1 MTRPSFL
8 IDVRKQRGGALERD
22 LQSGGLFVPGAQHP
36 LNEQCEVTFRFHDTE
51 QSVRAR
57 VVFSDVQGVGLEL
70 FVLPPERAALVAKI
84 RSTYE
89 APLER
94 LGAADQG
101 GGDPELRRE
110 LEEELRELERLSPS
124 GGAPDYELGESASA
138 AGTGVGD
145 ALDEAD
151 DASDG
156 DALEGE
162 ATIPGGP
169 RARRGAAG
177 PAHLRVRNLSMAEQL
192 KLAHTGE
199 QQERMLLERLYGKT
213 VWEALLRNPRITA
226 PEVARIA
233 RMGALPK
240 PLLELIVGNSSW
252 LGVPEVRRALLGNP
266 RLAPEMIGRVLR
278 LLPRHELKLV
288 PAQLAYPAPVRDV
301 ARRMLKEQ
309 G

>member
-8 IDVRKQRGGALERD
+8 IDVRRQRRGALERD

-36 LNEQCEVTFRFHDTE
+36 LNQHCEVTFRFHDTE
-51 QSVRAR
+51 QSVAAR

-70 FVLPPERAALVAKI
+70 FVLPPERAALVEKV
-84 RSTYE
+84 RSTHE
-89 APLER
+89 QPAAAASGPPR
-94 LGAADQG
+94 GSGSGGTGA
-101 GGDPELRRE
+101 ELDRE
-110 LEEELRELERLSPS
+110 LEEELRELERIDGTSTIESP
-124 GGAPDYELGESASA
+124 
-138 AGTGVGD
+138 
-145 ALDEAD
+145 LDEA
-151 DASDG
+151 G
-156 DALEGE
+156 LGEGE
-162 ATIPGGP
+162 GEDGALDGMLDGEPTIPGTP
-169 RARRGAAG
+169 RARRSG
-177 PAHLRVRNLSMAEQL
+177 PTHLKVRNLSVAEQL
-192 KLAHTGE
+192 KLAHHGE

-240 PLLELIVGNSSW
+240 PLLELIVGNSAW

-301 ARRMLKEQ
+301 ARRMLKDQ